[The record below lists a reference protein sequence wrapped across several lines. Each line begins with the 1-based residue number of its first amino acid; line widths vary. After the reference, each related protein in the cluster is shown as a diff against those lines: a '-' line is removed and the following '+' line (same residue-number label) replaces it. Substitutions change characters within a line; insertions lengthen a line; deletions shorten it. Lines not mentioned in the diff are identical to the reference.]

1 MNLPAPSSCIR
12 GANLLLLYHQM
23 KFRYQAKTKEGELQ
37 VGFVEAAT
45 REAAITILTGHDL
58 FIMSLVGADHPGLFS
73 RVLSRFGGVKQKD
86 LVVFA
91 RQFATLLGARLPLT
105 EALKTLHGQT
115 NHPEL
120 KKTVQQI
127 SEDITS
133 GLSFSQAL
141 ERHRDT
147 FPGFYISMIRS
158 AEVIGN
164 LEEVS
169 GFLAEYMEKEY
180 ALVTKARSALIY
192 PGIVVGLFAVV
203 GFIMI
208 SFVFPQLGP
217 VFEQSGVELPFF
229 TKIMLGIGT
238 FLGTWWPLALILV
251 VVIAIMLVSYF
262 ETPEGRALWDEVK
275 VRTPVLKKVYLP
287 LTLTR
292 LSNAISMLLKGGV
305 PMTQALEIAGQSVNN
320 VLYQDLLSDISD
332 EVREGKALSA
342 SIARYPDYFPTL
354 VSQMLVV
361 GEATGQVDKMF
372 ARLATFYGRDSDTM
386 VGNLVD
392 LIQPTLMIAVGLL
405 VGLLF
410 ASVLVPLY
418 RLTATIQ

>member
-1 MNLPAPSSCIR
+1 
-12 GANLLLLYHQM
+12 
-23 KFRYQAKTKEGELQ
+23 
-37 VGFVEAAT
+37 
-45 REAAITILTGHDL
+45 
-58 FIMSLVGADHPGLFS
+58 
-73 RVLSRFGGVKQKD
+73 VKQKD
-86 LVVFA
+86 LVIFA

-105 EALKTLHGQT
+105 EALKTLYSQT
-115 NHPEL
+115 NHPTL

-127 SEDITS
+127 SEDIS
-133 GLSFSQAL
+133 AGLSFSQAL
-141 ERHRDT
+141 ERHRAI
-147 FPGFYISMIRS
+147 FPGFYVSMIRS

-164 LEEVS
+164 LEEVA
-169 GFLAEYMEKEY
+169 GFLAEYMEKEFT
-180 ALVTKARSALIY
+180 LVTKARSALIY

-229 TKIMLGIGT
+229 TKIMLGAGT
-238 FLGTWWPLALILV
+238 FLGTWWPLAIILIV
-251 VVIAIMLVSYF
+251 VLGIMIVSYF
-262 ETPEGRALWDEVK
+262 ETPEGKALWDEVK
-275 VRTPVLKKVYLP
+275 VRFPLLKKVYLP

-332 EVREGKALSA
+332 EVREGKPLSTA
-342 SIARYPDYFPTL
+342 MAKYPDYFPTL

-361 GEATGQVDKMF
+361 GEATGQIDKMF
-372 ARLATFYGRDSDTM
+372 ARLAGFYGRDSDTM

-392 LIQPTLMIAVGLL
+392 LIQPTLMIVVGLL

>member
-1 MNLPAPSSCIR
+1 
-12 GANLLLLYHQM
+12 M
-23 KFRYQAKTKEGELQ
+23 KFKYQAKTKEGELQ
-37 VGFVEAAT
+37 VGAVEAAS

-58 FIMSLVGADHPGLFS
+58 FIMSLASSDTHHWYS
-73 RVLSRFGGVKQKD
+73 AVLSRFGGVKQKD

-91 RQFATLLGARLPLT
+91 RQFATLLGARLPLV
-105 EALKTLHGQT
+105 EALKTLRSQT
-115 NHPEL
+115 NQPQL
-120 KKTVQQI
+120 KLVVQQI
-127 SEDITS
+127 SEDISS

-141 ERHRDT
+141 ERHKDI
-147 FPGFYISMIRS
+147 FPGFYVSMIRS

-164 LEEVS
+164 MEEVA
-169 GFLAEYMEKEY
+169 GFLADYMEKEL

-192 PGIVVGLFAVV
+192 PGIVGGLFLVV

-208 SFVFPQLGP
+208 SFVFPQLSP
-217 VFEQSGVELPFF
+217 IFAESGVNLPFY
-229 TKIMLGIGT
+229 TRILLGAGT
-238 FLGTWWPLALILV
+238 FLGTWWPLVLILF
-251 VVIAIMLVSYF
+251 VVIVVMGIGYF
-262 ETPEGRALWDEVK
+262 ETAEGRALWDEMK
-275 VRTPVLKKVYLP
+275 VRLPIVKKVYLP

-320 VLYQDLLSDISD
+320 VLYQDLLSDLSD
-332 EVREGKALSA
+332 EVREGKALSTA
-342 SIARYPDYFPTL
+342 IAKYPDYFPTL

-372 ARLATFYGRDSDTM
+372 SRLASFYGRDSDTT

-392 LIQPTLMIAVGLL
+392 LIQPALMIVVGLL

-410 ASVLVPLY
+410 ASILVPLY
-418 RLTATIQ
+418 QLTATIH